1 MKEPMNKDE
10 DRMVLCMNIFDQITY
25 EKQFAEAIKKNEAYK
40 PDQGN
45 RHLTRRLSRESKT
58 P

>member
-25 EKQFAEAIKKNEAYK
+25 EKQFAEAIKKTK
-40 PDQGN
+40 PINQIKETDI
-45 RHLTRRLSRESKT
+45 
-58 P
+58 